1 MAKYWLQIGVW
12 LLCAMAL
19 PAASAAKQPPDDVAD
34 SKTLRFVVYY
44 PDFPPYIFTTIDGE
58 VSGIVPD
65 LLAPFFHQQQLEVDY
80 LLDNRAGAEQ
90 RLYRGEVD
98 AMMLSPE
105 WAINPEQLVF
115 SSQIIAYDDYF
126 FARTPEEA
134 VSEPQQLSG
143 KRVCT
148 REYYVYPTLEA
159 LFSSGK
165 LLRVDASSQEAQLR
179 MVLSKRCDLAYLN
192 DLIAH
197 WLLQQNYSA
206 VSLYKSPL
214 LIGKSG
220 LTIALNPSWQP
231 LLLALNQ
238 YLQQQQA
245 SGEVERVI
253 ARYVQQ

>member
-1 MAKYWLQIGVW
+1 MAKYGFQIGML
-12 LLCAMAL
+12 LLCTMAL
-19 PAASAAKQPPDDVAD
+19 AAASGSDLPQNNETDH
-34 SKTLRFVVYY
+34 KTLRFVVYH
-44 PDFPPYIFTTIDGE
+44 PDFPPYIFTTDSGA

-65 LLAPFFHQQQLEVDY
+65 LLAPFFRQQQLEVNY

-105 WAINPEQLVF
+105 WALMPEQVLF
-115 SSQIIAYDDYF
+115 SSSIIAYDDYF
-126 FARTPEEA
+126 FARSAEEA
-134 VSEPQQLSG
+134 VSDPEQLTG
-143 KRVCT
+143 KKICT
-148 REYYVYPTLEA
+148 REFYVYPSLEA
-159 LFSSGK
+159 LFNSGK

-197 WLLQQNYSA
+197 WLLRQNYTA
-206 VSLYKSPL
+206 TTLYPSPL
-214 LIGKSG
+214 LVGKSG

-238 YLQQQQA
+238 FLQQQQA
-245 SGEVERVI
+245 SGEVERVV
-253 ARYVQQ
+253 ARYLH